1 MTKGSDA
8 DGDGGY
14 DEEDLDSGDG
24 MPQIKR
30 MNRGQRKGGRGGK
43 KDKNANQAA
52 NIKSKTLQLQTKV
65 QQQLSQ
71 TL

>member
-1 MTKGSDA
+1 MGQDGKIDGS
-8 DGDGGY
+8 GGY

-43 KDKNANQAA
+43 KDNV
-52 NIKSKTLQLQTKV
+52 SDLEGTGD
-65 QQQLSQ
+65 
-71 TL
+71 

>member
-1 MTKGSDA
+1 MDGS
-8 DGDGGY
+8 GGY

-43 KDKNANQAA
+43 KDNV
-52 NIKSKTLQLQTKV
+52 SDLEGTGD
-65 QQQLSQ
+65 
-71 TL
+71 

>member
-1 MTKGSDA
+1 MS
-8 DGDGGY
+8 
-14 DEEDLDSGDG
+14 
-24 MPQIKR
+24 
-30 MNRGQRKGGRGGK
+30 RGGK